1 MVSSKMY
8 LAKLSMNSDIYDFYE
23 NRNLFD
29 NYLNKVYA
37 SINNITKIYD
47 EYNNIYKF
55 NTLLFFLRPHFL
67 AGVLGSG
74 FSSYVVLM
82 MESYSISNLWRW

>member
-47 EYNNIYKF
+47 EYNN
-55 NTLLFFLRPHFL
+55 R
-67 AGVLGSG
+67 
-74 FSSYVVLM
+74 
-82 MESYSISNLWRW
+82 NLP

>member
-29 NYLNKVYA
+29 NYLKKVYA

-55 NTLLFFLRPHFL
+55 NTLLFDENKL
-67 AGVLGSG
+67 AITGR
-74 FSSYVVLM
+74 
-82 MESYSISNLWRW
+82 YSKIFKMA